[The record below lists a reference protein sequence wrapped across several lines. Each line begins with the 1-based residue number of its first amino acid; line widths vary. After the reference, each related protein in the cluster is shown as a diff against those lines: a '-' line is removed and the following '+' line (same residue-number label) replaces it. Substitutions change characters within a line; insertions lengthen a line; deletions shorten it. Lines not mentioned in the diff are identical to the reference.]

1 MAKKT
6 MVETAYEVLA
16 NNAGEMQFGPLFTA
30 VADEM
35 NIAEGLRAAKKR
47 QLYASLLEDTRF
59 AALKGNHWDLRNRR
73 KYEELHEIDDVADDS
88 DESSEE
94 DIIEDEEDGGLLD
107 LPSSSEQY

>member
-6 MVETAYEVLA
+6 MVETAYEVLGKH
-16 NNAGEMQFGPLFTA
+16 AGEMQFGPLFLE
-30 VADEM
+30 VAEEM
-35 NIAEGLRAAKKR
+35 NIPEEMRPAKKR

-73 KYEELHEIDDVADDS
+73 KYEELHEIDDVTDDS
-88 DESSEE
+88 DDDNDDDIEE
-94 DIIEDEEDGGLLD
+94 EEDGGVLD